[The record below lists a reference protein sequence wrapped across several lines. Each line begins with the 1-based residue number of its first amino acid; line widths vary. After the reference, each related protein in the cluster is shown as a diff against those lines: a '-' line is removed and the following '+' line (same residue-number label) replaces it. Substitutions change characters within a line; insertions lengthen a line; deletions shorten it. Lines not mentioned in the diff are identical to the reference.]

1 MKNRA
6 QTGPL
11 KDLIMNEDEIRNFVF
26 EGCSPEVSSLWMQ
39 FASGQLCILNANWP
53 HYRERPFKAESWQTY
68 QRRAKKRTALPKVD
82 EMKCFCGR
90 HFAFSISPDAVYSA
104 CAHCGVK
111 VTSSKWDVTNTVR
124 LSDVEHQRTQET
136 SDNPSGPML

>member
-1 MKNRA
+1 
-6 QTGPL
+6 
-11 KDLIMNEDEIRNFVF
+11 MNEDEIREFVF
-26 EGCSPEVSSLWMQ
+26 EGRSPEVLSLWMQ
-39 FASGQLCILNANWP
+39 FASGQLYILNANWP

-90 HFAFSISPDAVYSA
+90 HFAFSVSPDAVYSG
-104 CAHCGVK
+104 CAHCGVT

-124 LSDVEHQRTQET
+124 LPNVGSQGTQET
-136 SDNPSGPML
+136 ENDPPRPVL